1 MVRDLRNLGRQTA
14 FFAGRGKR
22 KDAVAVKRIARRCKV
37 SGTVWRCLRG
47 QPASER
53 APLVVLLQAMSASK
67 MWDCWRLRPPRI
79 PFNLLSFPDFVPPP
93 SFLPPTL
100 AGSSSSS

>member
-53 APLVVLLQAMSASK
+53 GPACGVVAGDERECKNVGLLAFAASAH
-67 MWDCWRLRPPRI
+67 P
-79 PFNLLSFPDFVPPP
+79 V
-93 SFLPPTL
+93 
-100 AGSSSSS
+100 

>member
-37 SGTVWRCLRG
+37 SGTVC
-47 QPASER
+47 
-53 APLVVLLQAMSASK
+53 
-67 MWDCWRLRPPRI
+67 
-79 PFNLLSFPDFVPPP
+79 
-93 SFLPPTL
+93 
-100 AGSSSSS
+100 AGSQQARGPRLWCCCRR